1 MKNSELGS
9 WIDGIGATE
18 DLDSSGERISIKGID
33 ISSLTTDGLIN
44 TEHKSDTASQVIG
57 KVVEAKKISKE
68 EECEND
74 RHKHFWK
81 LARKRPFLYVA
92 AVLFDKVGH
101 VAAADAV
108 AMFKFDKLINTDKTK
123 GTGWF
128 SIEGGRMG
136 KEGSN
141 ITKCVA
147 RKIAFTNLPCNKAC
161 VAELLE
167 DPDKYCKSIT
177 KEKVQASMKKAEAD
191 YQTLIKAEPK
201 KYFKELGMPKTPK
214 GLNYSKITPATG
226 EHRPANPAEPKR
238 TFTSQNA
245 PDKMKVGDRITHNK
259 PKAKAGAS
267 FYRDLYK
274 DNSNPI
280 RKQVWD
286 SAKQNKEEN
295 MKPSKKEIM
304 KHLGDEAWENFK
316 GKDILIDIIQKKDP
330 ELTKAEV
337 LGIAKTMAYMDM
349 KKKESELE
357 DMFEKDEDKSV
368 GVHTPS
374 KTKGVSLAGDAY
386 RQSKKHTGNTKKY
399 LEGESKEI
407 HAQKLQE
414 LKRQPKPNLPKSEK
428 PFVKDEA
435 GEKEV
440 RMIRRLNQKAKK
452 FGSRPDHR
460 KKDVRDIKRMV
471 SSAKKDEKKD

>member
-1 MKNSELGS
+1 MKNSELGT
-9 WIDGIGATE
+9 WIDGIAATE
-18 DLDSSGERISIKGID
+18 DLDSSGERIKIEGVD
-33 ISSLTTDGLIN
+33 ISSLTIDGVLN
-44 TEHKSDTASQVIG
+44 TEHESKIASQVIG
-57 KVVEAKKISKE
+57 KIVEAKKIFKE
-68 EECEND
+68 SDCTND

-81 LARKRPFLYVA
+81 KARQRPYLYIA

-101 VAAADAV
+101 VAAGDAA
-108 AMFKFDKLINTDKTK
+108 AMFNFDQLIDTDKTK
-123 GTGWF
+123 STGWF

-147 RKIAFTNLPCNKAC
+147 RKVAWTLVPCNKAC
-161 VAELLE
+161 TAELLE
-167 DPDKYCKSIT
+167 DPDKFCKKIT
-177 KEKVQASMKKAEAD
+177 KDKVKDSMKKAEED
-191 YQTLIKAEPK
+191 YVVMKKAEPK

-214 GLNYSKITPATG
+214 GLNYTKITPATG

-245 PDKMKVGDRITHNK
+245 PEKMKIGDRITHNK

-274 DNSNPI
+274 DSSNPI
-280 RKQVWD
+280 RKAVTN
-286 SAKQNKEEN
+286 KKEEKKEQN

-316 GKDILIDIIQKKDP
+316 GKEILIDIIQKKDP
-330 ELTKAEV
+330 ELTKSEV

-349 KKKESELE
+349 KKKESELT
-357 DMFEKDEDKSV
+357 DLFE
-368 GVHTPS
+368 
-374 KTKGVSLAGDAY
+374 
-386 RQSKKHTGNTKKY
+386 
-399 LEGESKEI
+399 
-407 HAQKLQE
+407 
-414 LKRQPKPNLPKSEK
+414 
-428 PFVKDEA
+428 KDEA

-460 KKDVRDIKRMV
+460 KKDVRDIKRIV
-471 SSAKKDEKKD
+471 AGAKKDEKKD